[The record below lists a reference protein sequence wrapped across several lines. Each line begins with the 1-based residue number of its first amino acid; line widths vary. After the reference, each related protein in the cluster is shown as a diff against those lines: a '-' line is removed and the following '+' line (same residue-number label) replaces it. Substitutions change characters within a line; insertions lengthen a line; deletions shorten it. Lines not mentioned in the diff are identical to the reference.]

1 MIFIFWMEILGFH
14 MRLLIITMNT
24 TTLFGMTKLQLRMM
38 RCEVDS
44 EYTFYQKKIDYK
56 ELGYLSFEFS
66 DGLEFL

>member
-1 MIFIFWMEILGFH
+1 
-14 MRLLIITMNT
+14 
-24 TTLFGMTKLQLRMM
+24 M

-66 DGLEFL
+66 DGLEFYGTDYPQKLSCLMRVTEEE

>member
-1 MIFIFWMEILGFH
+1 
-14 MRLLIITMNT
+14 
-24 TTLFGMTKLQLRMM
+24 MM

-66 DGLEFL
+66 DGLEFYVVLIIHKKLSCLMRVTEEE

>member
-1 MIFIFWMEILGFH
+1 
-14 MRLLIITMNT
+14 
-24 TTLFGMTKLQLRMM
+24 MTKLLRMM

-66 DGLEFL
+66 DGLEFYAY